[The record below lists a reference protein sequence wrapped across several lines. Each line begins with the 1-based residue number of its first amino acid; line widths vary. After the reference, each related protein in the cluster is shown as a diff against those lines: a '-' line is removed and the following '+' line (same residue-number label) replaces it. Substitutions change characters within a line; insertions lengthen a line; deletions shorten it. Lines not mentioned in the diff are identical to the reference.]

1 MKDGNNVSEILW
13 ATLRA
18 LDASPDP
25 HKEIEPV
32 LELERQILRTI
43 VLLGSKMPD
52 RNYIEQIARLELIFL
67 KRDANEP
74 EDAA

>member
-1 MKDGNNVSEILW
+1 MKNGNSVGEILW

-25 HKEIEPV
+25 RKEIEPV
-32 LELERQILRTI
+32 LELERQILLTI
-43 VLLGSKMPD
+43 IMLGSKATEK
-52 RNYIEQIARLELIFL
+52 NYVEQIERLELLFP